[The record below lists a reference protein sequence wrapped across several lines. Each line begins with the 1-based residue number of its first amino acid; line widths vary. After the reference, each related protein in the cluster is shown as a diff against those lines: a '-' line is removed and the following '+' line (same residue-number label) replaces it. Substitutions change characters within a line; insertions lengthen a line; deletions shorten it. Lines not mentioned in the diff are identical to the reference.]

1 MTMDD
6 GMGGGPRLTHFT
18 FTPMSQSD
26 AEEIAS
32 WRYPGEYAFYDWTS
46 DPADLAELLDPAA
59 RADRYF
65 AVTAPSG
72 ELIGF
77 FEFKPPQHG
86 QLEIGL
92 GLHPSWT
99 GQGLGLQFVE
109 AGLDFAR
116 RRLAPQMF
124 TLSVASF
131 NHRAITVY
139 ERAGF
144 AIVRRYLHWTNGAE
158 WEFTEMTRPS

>member
-1 MTMDD
+1 
-6 GMGGGPRLTHFT
+6 MGQR
-18 FTPMSQSD
+18 D

-46 DPADLAELLDPAA
+46 DPDDLAELLDPAA

-77 FEFKPPQHG
+77 FEFKPPQNG

-99 GQGLGLQFVE
+99 GHGLGAQFVE

-116 RRLAPQMF
+116 GRFAPHAF

-131 NHRAITVY
+131 NRRAITVY

-144 AIVRRYLHWTNGAE
+144 AFVRTYMHRTNGAE
-158 WEFTEMTRPS
+158 WEFIQMTRPA

>member
-1 MTMDD
+1 MTMRDE
-6 GMGGGPRLTHFT
+6 MGGPRLTHFA
-18 FTPMSQSD
+18 FTPMSQHD

-32 WRYPGEYAFYDWTS
+32 WRYPVEYAFYDWTS

-65 AVTAPSG
+65 AVTGPGS

-77 FEFKPPQHG
+77 FELKPPQDG

-92 GLHPSWT
+92 GLHPAWT
-99 GQGLGLQFVE
+99 GQGLGVQFVE

-116 RRLAPQMF
+116 RRFAPHTF
-124 TLSVASF
+124 TLSPARFPGVPRPM
-131 NHRAITVY
+131 RA
-139 ERAGF
+139 
-144 AIVRRYLHWTNGAE
+144 
-158 WEFTEMTRPS
+158 TRSS